1 MISLMWEIEK
11 KKVVQMN
18 LFTTQKQIHR
28 LRELIYAY
36 QGEKW
41 WGGIDWEFMTDIYT
55 LIDLKKI
62 TNKLF

>member
-36 QGEKW
+36 
-41 WGGIDWEFMTDIYT
+41 
-55 LIDLKKI
+55 
-62 TNKLF
+62 